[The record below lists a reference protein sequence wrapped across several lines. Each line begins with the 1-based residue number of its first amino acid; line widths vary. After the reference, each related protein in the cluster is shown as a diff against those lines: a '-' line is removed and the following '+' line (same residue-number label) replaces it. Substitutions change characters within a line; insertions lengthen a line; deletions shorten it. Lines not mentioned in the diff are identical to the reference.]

1 MSAIW
6 GCIDLSGADIDQ
18 CIPDKMSEC
27 TYKYKIDRREAIVD
41 KNIFMACGLQYIN
54 KESRYEKMPF
64 VKDDIYY
71 TADVILDNRQ
81 QLISETS
88 ATELA

>member
-27 TYKYKIDRREAIVD
+27 TYK
-41 KNIFMACGLQYIN
+41 
-54 KESRYEKMPF
+54 
-64 VKDDIYY
+64 
-71 TADVILDNRQ
+71 
-81 QLISETS
+81 
-88 ATELA
+88 